1 MRPTAAYFC
10 YSNCLWQ
17 AHFILYLWVENPLIP
32 GPLLFSLP
40 SWWLPPILCVCV
52 CFPFSFPPR
61 KGYQVPSFGLYFP
74 WICSP
79 PVLCSAVSHFVS
91 QALVSAGF
99 WQTPGLWKDRRVIV
113 ESEKERIHVIFPS
126 TSLSWASPQPLT
138 ISLLWLQLLPS
149 GRYST
154 FWLVTLVLGLH

>member
-17 AHFILYLWVENPLIP
+17 AHFILCLWVENPLIP

-99 WQTPGLWKDRRVIV
+99 WQTPGLWSQRKK
-113 ESEKERIHVIFPS
+113 ESTWFFPLLHYLGHH
-126 TSLSWASPQPLT
+126 LSHSPYLFYGSSSCQVAG
-138 ISLLWLQLLPS
+138 ILLSDWWL
-149 GRYST
+149 
-154 FWLVTLVLGLH
+154 